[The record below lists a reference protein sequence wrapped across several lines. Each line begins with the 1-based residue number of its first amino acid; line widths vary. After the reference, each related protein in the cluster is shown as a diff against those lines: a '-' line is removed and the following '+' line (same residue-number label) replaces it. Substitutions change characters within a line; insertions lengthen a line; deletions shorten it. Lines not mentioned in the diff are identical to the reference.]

1 MSSYVT
7 SEFRIEQK
15 RLDDIVQRCHDKLQ
29 QEIENQYKFNSKI
42 QAARELKKKI
52 ERDYELQQKK
62 FAIENQHQ
70 EQMGKVKRRMAEK
83 EVFRILDT
91 ITAMISSFET
101 VYHVVRS
108 DMRKKISYLAER
120 IHTDQ
125 IDVLLKDADFLL
137 QEEKKREEEIR
148 RKLEM
153 ETEIESGKRKI
164 SSEKWD
170 SYERIQFVS
179 LKDLKKE
186 ELQEEI
192 KPWKRFEM
200 MLEMA
205 MDLADVETLEELEV
219 MQKEFTEC
227 VPGKKNYFSSRNQA
241 KLNHIIE
248 RQSENRKYE
257 ERRNEETAKLVEKYL
272 GFCSLLNLEP
282 SEQILDLSG
291 QGEKLEELQKVYD
304 NMWLYYQKKSQR
316 EYVEQAFSE
325 VFSRHHI
332 EFQKSFHYS
341 ELAETD
347 MQFQINESAQLYI
360 RHNENG
366 KVAFRF
372 GAVSVGTELSLD
384 EKRTVLDVAVKTCGY
399 ITDALEE
406 LKNEYGICFKEVLR
420 EEPEIESIEL
430 FEGEQFEYARIEQA
444 VRYLNGEE

>member
-153 ETEIESGKRKI
+153 ETEI
-164 SSEKWD
+164 
-170 SYERIQFVS
+170 
-179 LKDLKKE
+179 
-186 ELQEEI
+186 
-192 KPWKRFEM
+192 
-200 MLEMA
+200 
-205 MDLADVETLEELEV
+205 
-219 MQKEFTEC
+219 
-227 VPGKKNYFSSRNQA
+227 
-241 KLNHIIE
+241 
-248 RQSENRKYE
+248 
-257 ERRNEETAKLVEKYL
+257 
-272 GFCSLLNLEP
+272 
-282 SEQILDLSG
+282 
-291 QGEKLEELQKVYD
+291 
-304 NMWLYYQKKSQR
+304 
-316 EYVEQAFSE
+316 
-325 VFSRHHI
+325 
-332 EFQKSFHYS
+332 
-341 ELAETD
+341 
-347 MQFQINESAQLYI
+347 
-360 RHNENG
+360 
-366 KVAFRF
+366 
-372 GAVSVGTELSLD
+372 
-384 EKRTVLDVAVKTCGY
+384 
-399 ITDALEE
+399 
-406 LKNEYGICFKEVLR
+406 
-420 EEPEIESIEL
+420 
-430 FEGEQFEYARIEQA
+430 
-444 VRYLNGEE
+444 